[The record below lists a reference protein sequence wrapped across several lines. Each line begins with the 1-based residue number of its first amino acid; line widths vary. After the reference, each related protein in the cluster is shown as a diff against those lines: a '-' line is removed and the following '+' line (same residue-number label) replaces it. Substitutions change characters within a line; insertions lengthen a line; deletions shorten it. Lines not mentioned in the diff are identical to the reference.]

1 MTLRGK
7 LFANMIVTIAGIL
20 LIGGAS
26 LLGFFY
32 LNRSIHDVTDNS
44 TPYQLKTLE
53 FTKKLQ
59 EHANGLMEVASAST
73 AAEVDR
79 KEDDLKR
86 SITALRSLSSE
97 LQRLRPTAAGM
108 NGTYRIMVEIEG
120 ITHELAGT
128 SRARI
133 HAENAAAESV
143 REAHKRLEMLAD
155 DRRALQTSLKKL
167 QAQVVSILIASTS
180 RSKTTTEQFRALE
193 RIKDFLRRLQV
204 SYNDLKRASILR
216 EVELA
221 RASMFFAID
230 GIKQSAEAFPSITRS
245 TLSLEQFLAAEES
258 PLILRAGLLAKRS
271 GGVTENQFETSWR
284 AGSVYV
290 DDLARAVVESTE
302 DATAVFFAGNTQLQE
317 HLTQSDVVGRVM
329 VLNTEMTM
337 IADAIQYSVQSLF
350 VERDKR
356 KIGEIQATVKGLF
369 DQARKTRLPMEEALA
384 AIGRESEQA
393 IMKESSTK
401 LDRVEEL
408 VMRPGGMI
416 ANLRQAAVSREQSQV
431 LGLKLA
437 EMIKS
442 QKETGNRNILDAQG
456 KQQGSV
462 AFMKVVARA
471 VTLLLLIVIL
481 FVLAVTVTLGWRIA
495 RSIVMLVKDVVSAKE
510 DAEAASRAKSQ
521 FLANISHE
529 IRTPMNGVLGL
540 LELLKTTPLSKR
552 QGNYVTMALSS
563 GVALL
568 NVINDV
574 LDFSKIE
581 AGQMELNVEDF
592 DLPQSVE
599 EAVGFFSEQAEAK
612 RIELLCHILP
622 DVPKGVRGDVVR
634 LRQVLIN
641 LIGNAVKFT
650 ESGEI
655 VTRVSVQADHESTVS
670 LRFEVSDTG
679 IGIPADV
686 QLKIFDSFS
695 QADASTT
702 RRFGGTGLGL
712 SIARQLVGMMG
723 GEIGVTSNVGVGSTF
738 WFTATVE
745 KTDAETVQ
753 SKENMPGY
761 EALEGLRV
769 LVVDDNST
777 NREILR
783 DMLTAWRLSPEV
795 ASNGEEAL
803 EMCSRAAAAGNPFRL
818 AILDMMMPGMDG
830 IQLAQAIRRRPELE
844 GVALIMLTSLDGKD
858 EIGSSRKSGVS
869 LHLVKPVRQSQL
881 LNAIASVLGVSGGRY
896 PDDIHTAD
904 AAPPALSVL
913 LVEDN
918 KVNQTVG
925 KAMLEHFDCS
935 VDIAD
940 NGKIA
945 VDMYS
950 RRQYDLILMDC
961 QMPEMDGYE
970 ATKAIRAMEDDRGGH
985 VPIVAL
991 TAHALEGDRE
1001 KSLNSGMDDHLSKPF
1016 TLEQLGVMLSAH
1028 SKAAEESS
1036 GHPDVAARQERS
1048 GPDGHVAGT
1057 DSHLPADAP
1066 AGFDRSAL
1074 DRIRQ
1079 LDENGSEELIR
1090 TVVTHYLLESPGIIE
1105 SLRTAVETSNPG
1117 DIQKLAHSL
1126 KSARANEG
1134 AVSLAEFCKQMET
1147 AGRRASTDVGPASL
1161 HLLSLN
1167 KHMSGPLLKRNYKET
1182 HDRQPRRYPFV
1193 PDRSCR

>member
-7 LFANMIVTIAGIL
+7 LFANMFVTIAGIL
-20 LIGGAS
+20 LIGAAS

-32 LNRSIHDVTDNS
+32 LNRSIHEVTDSS

-59 EHANGLMEVASAST
+59 EHANGLMETASAST
-73 AAEVDR
+73 VTEVER
-79 KEDDLKR
+79 KEGDLKR

-97 LQRLRPTAAGM
+97 LQRLKPAAAGM
-108 NGTYRIMVEIEG
+108 SGMGRTTSEIES
-120 ITHELAGT
+120 ITQELVHT

-133 HAENAAAESV
+133 HAENAAAGSV
-143 REAHKRLEMLAD
+143 KEAHKRLKMLAD

-167 QAQVVSILIASTS
+167 QAKVVAILMASTS

-193 RIKDFLRRLQV
+193 RIKDFLQGLQV
-204 SYNDLKRASILR
+204 NYNDLKRAPTLR

-221 RASMFFAID
+221 RASIFFAIES
-230 GIKQSAEAFPSITRS
+230 IKQSADAFPSIKTS
-245 TLSLEQFLAAEES
+245 TSSLERFLAAQES
-258 PLILRAGLLAKRS
+258 PVMLRAGLLTKGPGAAN
-271 GGVTENQFETSWR
+271 ENQFETSWR

-290 DDLARAVVESTE
+290 DNLARVIIESTE
-302 DATAVFFAGNTQLQE
+302 DATAVFFAENTQLQE
-317 HLTQSDVVGRVM
+317 HLAQSDVVGRVM
-329 VLNTEMTM
+329 VLNTEMSA

-350 VERDKR
+350 TERDR
-356 KIGEIQATVKGLF
+356 RRIDEIQATVKRLF
-369 DQARKTRLPMEEALA
+369 DQARKTRIPVEAALA
-384 AIGRESEQA
+384 AMGQESEQA
-393 IMKESSTK
+393 VMKQSSAK
-401 LDRVEEL
+401 LDSVEEL
-408 VMRPGGMI
+408 VMQPGGMI
-416 ANLRQAAVSREQSQV
+416 DNLRQAALSREQSRV
-431 LGLKLA
+431 LGLKLT

-462 AFMKVVARA
+462 AFMKFVARA
-471 VTLLLLIVIL
+471 ATLLLLVVIL
-481 FVLAVTVTLGWRIA
+481 FVLAVTVMLGWRIA

-581 AGQMELNVEDF
+581 AGQMELNIEDF

-612 RIELLCHILP
+612 GIELLCHILP
-622 DVPKGVRGDVVR
+622 DVPKCIRGDVVR

-655 VTRVSVQADHESTVS
+655 VTRVSVHADHESSVS

-679 IGIPADV
+679 IGIPPEA

-702 RRFGGTGLGL
+702 RKFGGTGLGL
-712 SIARQLVGMMG
+712 SIAKQLVGMMG
-723 GEIGVTSNVGVGSTF
+723 GEIGVSSEAGKGSTF
-738 WFTATVE
+738 RFTATVE
-745 KTDAETVQ
+745 KTDAETGW
-753 SKENMPGY
+753 SKSNLPGY

-777 NREILR
+777 NREILH
-783 DMLTAWRLSPEV
+783 DMLAAWRLSPEV
-795 ASNGEEAL
+795 VSNGKDGL
-803 EMCSRAAAAGNPFRL
+803 EVLLRAAAGEDPFRL
-818 AILDMMMPGMDG
+818 AILDMMMPDMDG
-830 IQLAQAIRRRPELE
+830 IQLAHAIKQCPELE
-844 GVALIMLTSLDGKD
+844 GITLIMLTSLDGKD
-858 EIGSSRKSGVS
+858 EIDSSRKSGVS

-881 LNAIASVLGVSGGRY
+881 LNAIASVLGLSSGRY
-896 PDDIHTAD
+896 PD
-904 AAPPALSVL
+904 APRTPVAPLPTALSVL

-925 KAMLEHFDCS
+925 KAMLEHFHCL

-940 NGKIA
+940 NGRIA
-945 VDMYS
+945 VEMSS
-950 RRQYDLILMDC
+950 RRRYDVILMDC

-970 ATKAIRAMEDDRGGH
+970 ATRAIRTMEEDKGVH

-991 TAHALEGDRE
+991 TAHAMEGDRE
-1001 KSLNSGMDDHLSKPF
+1001 KSLESGMDDHLSKPF
-1016 TLEQLGVMLSAH
+1016 TLEQLGAMLSAH
-1028 SKAAEESS
+1028 SRTGNDSS
-1036 GHPDVAARQERS
+1036 EHRATGQEQA
-1048 GPDGHVAGT
+1048 GPDGQAAGPDT
-1057 DSHLPADAP
+1057 DLPGSPA

-1079 LDENGSEELIR
+1079 LDEDGSEELVR
-1090 TVVTHYLLESPGIIE
+1090 TVVTHYLLESPTTLE

-1126 KSARANEG
+1126 KSASANVG
-1134 AVSLAEFCKQMET
+1134 AVSLAELCKQMET
-1147 AGRRASTDVGPASL
+1147 AGRRGSTGAGPELLASIESE
-1161 HLLSLN
+1161 
-1167 KHMSGPLLKRNYKET
+1167 YT
-1182 HDRQPRRYPFV
+1182 HVRTV
-1193 PDRSCR
+1193 LEVEL